1 MVTRRRLLAAG
12 AAGGA
17 SVLVPA
23 GWAAE
28 RALAAAAPLDTGDIP
43 KYVAPLRIPPAMPP
57 VTVGPERDTYVIA
70 VRQFHQQI
78 LPLSWPRTTVW
89 GYGSTAHPGSFG
101 YPAPS
106 IVARVDRPV
115 RVTWLN
121 QLVDRRGDYLPHL
134 LPVDP
139 TLHWANPPGGTERRD
154 RHGSWDGDP
163 RGYRGPVPQVVH
175 LHGGHSSQESDG
187 HSEAWYLPVARDLP
201 PDFAVT
207 GSAYREFRSR
217 FAERSGLRWA
227 PGSATFEY
235 ANDQRPCTL
244 WYHDHSLG
252 LTRENVYAGPAGFY
266 LLGGGDDDLPEG
278 VLPGP
283 APAWND
289 PPNARYHDIPLLI
302 QDRSFTADGDLVY
315 PGGRPVVGDENDAQP
330 SHGGVPPIWIPGFS
344 GATMVVNGRTWP
356 TLTVQ
361 RRRYRF
367 RLLNGCNSRFLL
379 LSVVANA
386 TARPARP
393 VLPVWQIGSDGGFL
407 PEPVPHERVTL
418 GPAQRVDAIVD
429 FTDVPD
435 GTELYLVNE
444 GPDGAYGGGTP
455 GVDFAP
461 ADPGTTGQ
469 VLRFVVTEATG
480 VDPSVPPEQ
489 LRLPS
494 HRRLGPAERVRR
506 LSLNEQMSAGSR
518 SGPTAMLLGVLDE
531 RGGNLPL
538 RWSDPATERPT
549 VGATEVWELHNF
561 TGHVHPVHLHQT
573 QFELLGRGRSGR
585 LRPGPAG
592 RGRMDTVLAYPGEVT
607 RIKAYFD
614 LPGRYSWH
622 CHLLEHEDN
631 EMMRPL
637 HVLPRGGVAAG
648 DGGSR
653 HAPGGFATGSTDA
666 G

>member
-17 SVLVPA
+17 AVLVTAGSPA
-23 GWAAE
+23 SGRAPAE
-28 RALAAAAPLDTGDIP
+28 AAPLDAHDIP
-43 KYVAPLRIPPAMPP
+43 KYVSPLRIPPAMPP
-57 VTVGPERDTYVIA
+57 VATGPERDTYVIA
-70 VRQFHQQI
+70 VRQFRQQI
-78 LPLSWPRTTVW
+78 LPPSWPRTTVW

-106 IVARVDRPV
+106 IVARVGHPV
-115 RVTWLN
+115 RVTWVN
-121 QLVDRRGDYLPHL
+121 QLVDSRGDYLPHL

-139 TLHWANPPGGTERRD
+139 TLHWANPPGGTAHRD
-154 RHGSWDGDP
+154 RHGSWDGNP

-175 LHGGHSSQESDG
+175 LHGGHSTQESDG
-187 HSEAWYLPVARDLP
+187 HSEAWYLPAARDLP
-201 PDFAVT
+201 RDFAVA

-217 FAERSGLRWA
+217 FAERFGLRWA

-266 LLGGGDDDLPEG
+266 LLGGGDDLPDG

-283 APAWND
+283 APARHD
-289 PPNARYHDIPLLI
+289 PPDARYHDIPLLI
-302 QDRSFTADGDLVY
+302 QDRSFTADGDLLY
-315 PGGRPVVGDENDAQP
+315 PDAHTTGGETHSSRAEA
-330 SHGGVPPIWIPGFS
+330 PPIWVSRFS
-344 GATMVVNGRTWP
+344 GSTMVVNGRTWP

-379 LSVVANA
+379 LSVAANA

-407 PEPVPHERVTL
+407 PEPVPHERVAL

-429 FTDVPD
+429 FTDVPA

-444 GPDGAYGGGTP
+444 GPDGAYGGGRP

-461 ADPGTTGQ
+461 ADPRTTGQ
-469 VLRFVVTEATG
+469 VLRFVV
-480 VDPSVPPEQ
+480 VDAAGADLSVPPEQ

-494 HRRLGPAERVRR
+494 HPRLGPAQRVRR
-506 LSLNEQMSAGSR
+506 LSLNERMSSSGSM
-518 SGPTAMLLGVLDE
+518 AMLLGVLDD
-531 RGGNLPL
+531 RGRGLPL
-538 RWSDPATERPT
+538 RWSDPVTEQPT
-549 VGATEVWELHNF
+549 LDSTEVWEVRNF
-561 TGHVHPVHLHQT
+561 TRHMHPVHLHQV
-573 QFELLGRGRSGR
+573 QFELLGRGHSGR
-585 LRPGPAG
+585 VRPDPGD
-592 RGRMDTVLAYPGEVT
+592 RGRMDTVRAYPWEVT
-607 RIKAYFD
+607 RIKAHFD
-614 LPGRYSWH
+614 LPGRYAWH

-637 HVLPRGGVAAG
+637 TVLPRGGAAAG
-648 DGGSR
+648 DGGPPGGSV
-653 HAPGGFATGSTDA
+653 APGTASTDA

>member
-17 SVLVPA
+17 AVLVPA
-23 GWAAE
+23 GGRASG
-28 RALAAAAPLDTGDIP
+28 RALAAAAPLDAGELP
-43 KYVAPLRIPPAMPP
+43 KYVTPLRIPPAMPA
-57 VTVGPERDTYVIA
+57 VATGPERDEYVIA
-70 VRQFHQQI
+70 VRQFRQQI
-78 LPLSWPRTTVW
+78 LPPSWPRTTVW

-101 YPAPS
+101 YPAPT
-106 IVARVDRPV
+106 IMARVGRPV
-115 RVTWLN
+115 RVTWVN
-121 QLVDRRGDYLPHL
+121 QLVDDRGDYLPHL

-139 TLHWANPPGGTERRD
+139 SLHWANPPGGPAGRD
-154 RHGSWDGDP
+154 RHGHWDGDP

-175 LHGGHSSQESDG
+175 LHGGHSTQESDG

-217 FAERSGLRWA
+217 FAEGSGLRWA

-235 ANDQRPCTL
+235 ANDQRSCTL

-252 LTRENVYAGPAGFY
+252 LTRENVYAGPVGFY
-266 LLGGGDDDLPEG
+266 LLGGGDDLSDG

-283 APAWND
+283 APARDD
-289 PPNARYHDIPLLI
+289 PPHARYHDIPLLI
-302 QDRSFTADGDLVY
+302 QDRSFTADGDLLY
-315 PGGRPVVGDENDAQP
+315 PDTRS
-330 SHGGVPPIWIPGFS
+330 SHGDVPPLWTSGFS
-344 GATMVVNGRTWP
+344 GSAIVVNGRTWP

-379 LSVVANA
+379 LSVVAHA

-393 VLPVWQIGSDGGFL
+393 VLPIWQIGSDGGLL

-429 FTDVPD
+429 FTDVPA

-444 GPDGAYGGGTP
+444 GPDWPYAGGRP
-455 GVDFAP
+455 GVDFDP
-461 ADPGTTGQ
+461 ADPHTTGQ
-469 VLRFVVTEATG
+469 VLRFVVTDAAG
-480 VDPSVPPEQ
+480 ADPSVPPEQ

-494 HRRLGPAERVRR
+494 HPRLGPAQRVRR
-506 LSLNEQMSAGSR
+506 LSLNERR
-518 SGPTAMLLGVLDE
+518 SGGAGGMTMLLGVLDE
-531 RGGNLPL
+531 RGRGLPL
-538 RWSDPATERPT
+538 RWSDPVTEQPT
-549 VGATEVWELHNF
+549 LGDTEVWEVRNF
-561 TGHVHPVHLHQT
+561 TRHVHPVHLHQV
-573 QFELLGRGRSGR
+573 QFELLGRGHSGR
-585 LRPGPAG
+585 AQPGPG
-592 RGRMDTVLAYPGEVT
+592 ERGWMDTVLAYPWEVT
-607 RIKAYFD
+607 RIKAHFD
-614 LPGRYSWH
+614 LPGRYAWH

-637 HVLPRGGVAAG
+637 NVLPRGAAAAG
-648 DGGSR
+648 DGGPSGGDGGSSGG
-653 HAPGGFATGSTDA
+653 PGGPGTVSTDA

>member
-1 MVTRRRLLAAG
+1 MVTRRGLLAAG

-17 SVLVPA
+17 GVLVPA
-23 GWAAE
+23 GWTASG
-28 RALAAAAPLDTGDIP
+28 RALAATVPLDVGDIP

-57 VTVGPERDTYVIA
+57 VATGPDRDTYVVA
-70 VRQFHQQI
+70 VRQFRQQI
-78 LPLSWPRTTVW
+78 LPPPWPRTTVW
-89 GYGSTAHPGSFG
+89 GYGSTAHPDSFG

-106 IVARVDRPV
+106 IVARAGHPV
-115 RVTWLN
+115 RVTWVN
-121 QLVDRRGDYLPHL
+121 QLVDARGDYLPHL

-139 TLHWANPPGGTERRD
+139 ALHWANPAGGIEHRD
-154 RHGSWDGDP
+154 RHGQWDGSP
-163 RGYRGPVPQVVH
+163 GGYRGPVPQVVH
-175 LHGGHSSQESDG
+175 LHGGHSTQESDG

-201 PDFAVT
+201 RDVAVT
-207 GSAYREFRSR
+207 GGTYREFRSR
-217 FAERSGLRWA
+217 FADRSGLRWA

-266 LLGGGDDDLPEG
+266 LLGGDDLPDG

-283 APAWND
+283 APAPGD
-289 PPNARYHDIPLLI
+289 PPNTKYHDIPLMI
-302 QDRSFTADGDLVY
+302 QDRSFTADGELRY
-315 PGGRPVVGDENDAQP
+315 PDGHSASGDAHSSPSDAPPTWVPV
-330 SHGGVPPIWIPGFS
+330 FS
-344 GATMVVNGRTWP
+344 GSTMVVNGRTWP
-356 TLTVQ
+356 TLTVG

-367 RLLNGCNSRFLL
+367 RMLNACNSRFLL

-393 VLPVWQIGSDGGFL
+393 VLPVWQIGGDGGFL
-407 PEPVPHERVTL
+407 PEPVPHDRVAL

-429 FTDVPD
+429 FTEVPA

-444 GPDGAYGGGTP
+444 GPDGMYGGGRP

-461 ADPGTTGQ
+461 ADPRTTGQ
-469 VLRFVVTEATG
+469 VLRFVVTDATSA
-480 VDPSVPPEQ
+480 DPSVPPEQ

-494 HRRLGPAERVRR
+494 HPRLGPAQRVRR
-506 LSLNEQMSAGSR
+506 LSLNERMSGGSG
-518 SGPTAMLLGVLDE
+518 STVMLLGILDE
-531 RGGNLPL
+531 RGRGLPL
-538 RWSDPATERPT
+538 RWSDPATEQPT
-549 VGATEVWELHNF
+549 VGTTEVWEVRNF
-561 TGHVHPVHLHQT
+561 THRVHPVHLHQV

-585 LRPGPAG
+585 SQPAPAD
-592 RGRMDTVLAYPGEVT
+592 RGWMDTVLAYPWEVT
-607 RIKAYFD
+607 RIKAHFD
-614 LPGRYSWH
+614 LPGRYAWH

-637 HVLPRGGVAAG
+637 NVLPRGGAQAG
-648 DGGSR
+648 DGGSPGVPP
-653 HAPGGFATGSTDA
+653 APGTVSTDV

>member
-17 SVLVPA
+17 TVLVPA
-23 GWAAE
+23 GWAASG
-28 RALAAAAPLDTGDIP
+28 RALAAAAPLDASGIP
-43 KYVAPLRIPPAMPP
+43 KYVTPLRIPPAMPA
-57 VTVGPERDTYVIA
+57 VASGPERDTYVIA
-70 VRQFHQQI
+70 VRQFRQQI
-78 LPLSWPRTTVW
+78 LPPPWPRTTVW
-89 GYGSTAHPGSFG
+89 GYGSTAHAGSFG

-106 IVARVDRPV
+106 IMARVDRPV

-121 QLVDRRGDYLPHL
+121 QLVDGRGDYLPHL

-139 TLHWANPPGGTERRD
+139 TLHWANPPGGTAHRD
-154 RHGSWDGDP
+154 RHGRWDGNP
-163 RGYRGPVPQVVH
+163 QGYRGPVPQVVH
-175 LHGGHSSQESDG
+175 LHGGHSTQESDG
-187 HSEAWYLPVARDLP
+187 HSEAWYLPVARDVP
-201 PDFAVT
+201 PDFAVS
-207 GSAYREFRSR
+207 GGVYGEFRSR

-244 WYHDHSLG
+244 WYHDHTLG

-283 APAWND
+283 APARDD
-289 PPNARYHDIPLLI
+289 PPDARYHDIPLMI
-302 QDRSFTADGDLVY
+302 QDRSFTADGDLAY
-315 PGGRPVVGDENDAQP
+315 PGGHRADGHQA
-330 SHGGVPPIWIPGFS
+330 SRSGVPPIWRSGFA

-379 LSVVANA
+379 LSVVAHA

-407 PEPVPHERVTL
+407 PEPVPHERVPL

-429 FTDVPD
+429 FTDVPA

-444 GPDGAYGGGTP
+444 GPDGTYGGGGP

-461 ADPGTTGQ
+461 ADPRTTGQ

-480 VDPSVPPEQ
+480 VDRSVPPEQ

-494 HRRLGPAERVRR
+494 RRRLGPAERVRQ
-506 LSLNEQMSAGSR
+506 LSLNDRTSR
-518 SGPTAMLLGVLDE
+518 RLTSGPTAMLLGILDE
-531 RGGNLPL
+531 RGRGLPL

-549 VGATEVWELHNF
+549 LGATEEWELHNF
-561 TGHVHPVHLHQT
+561 TGHVHPIHLHQV

-585 LRPGPAG
+585 SRPGPAD
-592 RGRMDTVLAYPGEVT
+592 RGAFDTVLAYPGEVT
-607 RIKAYFD
+607 RIKAHFD
-614 LPGRYSWH
+614 LPGRFAWH

-637 HVLPRGGVAAG
+637 HVLPRGGTAAG

-653 HAPGGFATGSTDA
+653 PVPGRLGTGSTDA

>member
-17 SVLVPA
+17 AVLVPA
-23 GWAAE
+23 GWTASG
-28 RALAAAAPLDTGDIP
+28 RAFAAAAAPLDAGDIP
-43 KYVAPLRIPPAMPP
+43 KYVTPLRIPPAMPA
-57 VTVGPERDTYVIA
+57 VTTDPERDTYEIA
-70 VRQFHQQI
+70 VRQFRQQI
-78 LPLSWPRTTVW
+78 LPPSWPRTTVW

-106 IVARVDRPV
+106 IVARVGRPV
-115 RVTWLN
+115 RVTWIN
-121 QLVDRRGDYLPHL
+121 QLVDSRGDALPHL

-139 TLHWANPPGGTERRD
+139 TLHWANPAGGRADRD
-154 RHGSWDGDP
+154 RHGDWDGDP

-175 LHGGHSSQESDG
+175 LHGAHSTQESDG

-201 PDFAVT
+201 PDYAVA

-244 WYHDHSLG
+244 WYHDHTLG

-266 LLGGGDDDLPEG
+266 LLGGGDDLPGG

-283 APAWND
+283 APARDD
-289 PPNARYHDIPLLI
+289 PPDARYHDIPLLI
-302 QDRSFTADGDLVY
+302 QDRSFTADGELRY
-315 PGGRPVVGDENDAQP
+315 PSGYAAHPDG
-330 SHGGVPPIWIPGFS
+330 PPMWVS
-344 GATMVVNGRTWP
+344 GYSASTMVVNGRTWP
-356 TLTVQ
+356 TLTVR

-367 RLLNGCNSRFLL
+367 RLLNGSNSRFLL

-407 PEPVPHERVTL
+407 PEPAPHERVAL

-429 FTDVPD
+429 FTDVPA

-444 GPDGAYGGGTP
+444 GPDGMYTGGRP
-455 GVDFAP
+455 GVDFPP
-461 ADPGTTGQ
+461 ADPRTTGQ
-469 VLRFVVTEATG
+469 VLRFVVADATG
-480 VDPSVPPEQ
+480 PDPSVPPEQ
-489 LRLPS
+489 LRLPAYEP
-494 HRRLGPAERVRR
+494 LGPAQRVRR
-506 LSLNEQMSAGSR
+506 LSLNERRSAGSG
-518 SGPTAMLLGVLDE
+518 STTMLLGVLDDSG
-531 RGGNLPL
+531 RGVPL
-538 RWSDPATERPT
+538 HWSDPVTEQPT
-549 VGATEVWELHNF
+549 LGATEVWEMRNF
-561 TGHVHPVHLHQT
+561 TRHVHPIHLHQV
-573 QFELLGRGRSGR
+573 QFELLGRGHSGQV
-585 LRPGPAG
+585 RPGPG
-592 RGRMDTVLAYPGEVT
+592 NRGRLDTVLAYPWEVT
-607 RIKAYFD
+607 RIKAHFD
-614 LPGRYSWH
+614 LPGRYAWH

-637 HVLPRGGVAAG
+637 NVLPHGGAATG
-648 DGGSR
+648 DGG
-653 HAPGGFATGSTDA
+653 ALGGPEEPPTASTDA